1 MFRIEIE
8 DLGAKRPKNL
18 VFVYLLAIAS
28 KTAGRT
34 EWAEF
39 FSGNLLNIFSSK
51 IVFFLNFNFFYF
63 TGNAGHFRF

>member
-39 FSGNLLNIFSSK
+39 FFRKPIEYFFFKNRIFFK
-51 IVFFLNFNFFYF
+51 FQFFLLY
-63 TGNAGHFRF
+63 GQRRAL